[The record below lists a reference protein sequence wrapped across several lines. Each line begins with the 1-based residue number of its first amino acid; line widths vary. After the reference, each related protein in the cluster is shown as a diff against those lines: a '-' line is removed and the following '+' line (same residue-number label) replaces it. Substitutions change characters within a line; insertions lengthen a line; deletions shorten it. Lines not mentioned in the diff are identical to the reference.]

1 MLALCIGILLA
12 LPLVDLGMKYYVEKH
27 ISSKE
32 EIPICKGRILV
43 RHVHNQGMALNFL
56 ERYPALV
63 KWCSFLAVIPIGV
76 YYGMLLFRKGNA
88 LEKLSFSLVLGGAIS
103 NVYDRFVRKYVVD
116 YVGFRSKWKK
126 ISDIT
131 FNLGDFGI
139 FAGALGIILSALLP
153 KR

>member
-1 MLALCIGILLA
+1 
-12 LPLVDLGMKYYVEKH
+12 
-27 ISSKE
+27 
-32 EIPICKGRILV
+32 
-43 RHVHNQGMALNFL
+43 
-56 ERYPALV
+56 
-63 KWCSFLAVIPIGV
+63 
-76 YYGMLLFRKGNA
+76 MLLFRKGNA